1 MSLLF
6 KIQYLLTAVKDNGE
20 FGPVAGAIVGGWFR
34 VLFGGLWGSGDRL
47 MSVFGW
53 KICEWVGVKFE
64 VLIFGATMS
73 VLQGF
78 EALCPKK

>member
-1 MSLLF
+1 LGGF
-6 KIQYLLTAVKDNGE
+6 GE
-20 FGPVAGAIVGGWFR
+20 VVI
-34 VLFGGLWGSGDRL
+34 RL

-53 KICEWVGVKFE
+53 KIREWVGVKFE

>member
-1 MSLLF
+1 
-6 KIQYLLTAVKDNGE
+6 
-20 FGPVAGAIVGGWFR
+20 
-34 VLFGGLWGSGDRL
+34 

-53 KICEWVGVKFE
+53 KIREWVGVKIE

-78 EALCPKK
+78 EALCPKKRFAERLKVLLDKALE

>member
-1 MSLLF
+1 
-6 KIQYLLTAVKDNGE
+6 
-20 FGPVAGAIVGGWFR
+20 
-34 VLFGGLWGSGDRL
+34 

-73 VLQGF
+73 VLPGF
-78 EALCPKK
+78 EALCPKKGFAERLKVLLDKALE

>member
-1 MSLLF
+1 MW
-6 KIQYLLTAVKDNGE
+6 GR
-20 FGPVAGAIVGGWFR
+20 FGARFR

-53 KICEWVGVKFE
+53 KIREWVGVKIE